1 MNEQLTNKILERIDD
16 DQIVPLPR
24 WRFIF
29 LRISFWLLA
38 VISLIFGSLAVGAT
52 LFLFIDYHRHGLFAV
67 PRDMTDFLLMTP
79 FIWIIVFVLF
89 IAVARISIKHTKKGY
104 RYSLRTIVS
113 VSIILSLIFG
123 FILNFV
129 GIGKTTNEFFNKILI
144 YNFATHN
151 SRNIWDR
158 PVAGRLAGVI
168 LSVQGKNNFSIR
180 DFNGHIWQVR
190 LSTSKNDSFVP
201 KINSTVRISGLLES
215 SSSVFIA
222 YSIHE
227 WEQ

>member
-79 FIWIIVFVLF
+79 SIWIIVFVLF

-201 KINSTVRISGLLES
+201 EVNSTVRISGLLES

>member
-1 MNEQLTNKILERIDD
+1 MNEQLSNKILERIDD

-113 VSIILSLIFG
+113 VSIILSL
-123 FILNFV
+123 
-129 GIGKTTNEFFNKILI
+129 
-144 YNFATHN
+144 
-151 SRNIWDR
+151 NI
-158 PVAGRLAGVI
+158 RL
-168 LSVQGKNNFSIR
+168 
-180 DFNGHIWQVR
+180 
-190 LSTSKNDSFVP
+190 
-201 KINSTVRISGLLES
+201 
-215 SSSVFIA
+215 
-222 YSIHE
+222 YS
-227 WEQ
+227 

>member
-1 MNEQLTNKILERIDD
+1 MNEQLSNKILERIDD

-38 VISLIFGSLAVGAT
+38 IVSLIVGSLAIGAM
-52 LFLFIDYHRHGLFAV
+52 LFLFIDYHQHGLFAV
-67 PRDMTDFLLMTP
+67 PRDMSDFLLMTP

-104 RYSLRTIVS
+104 RYSLRKIVL
-113 VSIILSLIFG
+113 VSILLSLIFG
-123 FILNFV
+123 FILNFAGV
-129 GIGKTTNEFFNKILI
+129 GKTTHDFFNKVPM
-144 YNFATHN
+144 YNFFTHN
-151 SRNIWDR
+151 SRNVWDR

-168 LSVQGKNNFSIR
+168 LSVQGKNNFSIK
-180 DFNGHIWQVR
+180 DFNGHVWQVR
-190 LSTSKNDSFVP
+190 LSIPKSDSFVP
-201 KINSTVRISGLLES
+201 EVNSTIRIYGLLES

-222 YSIHE
+222 HSVHE

>member
-1 MNEQLTNKILERIDD
+1 
-16 DQIVPLPR
+16 
-24 WRFIF
+24 
-29 LRISFWLLA
+29 
-38 VISLIFGSLAVGAT
+38 VISLILGSLAVGAT

-123 FILNFV
+123 FILNFA
-129 GIGKTTNEFFNKILI
+129 GIGKTTNEFFNKIPI

-190 LSTSKNDSFVP
+190 FSTSKNDSFVP